1 MQAPSITAGRKQS
14 IIFRAMLFATN
25 GELRPQITPF
35 NGSNGDRSPNQPSAD
50 SPLHHGKLNRQQKKR
65 NKKIRHGTRMAA
77 KLLDKLVMGEPM
89 VTTGT
94 KLESRLKIMID
105 NMEARGLVPE
115 DSSAYYDDSLS
126 GRSKRQVERDISF
139 NPLPEH
145 LVHSRSKIEAALGT
159 QGSRAVHVMG
169 AGTESPASDSSIFQE
184 AGLVIAV
191 PGGLRTARQMMHY
204 AAQRY
209 QNPNLPPIIIENTGK
224 FWDPLLK
231 IAGVMTENGQ
241 TLTAGK
247 EAADALGIYVTHGR
261 LETIGL
267 ARRLMAERGIEAQ
280 NFSRVETILPPSS
293 EPAHLRRITAFQATR
308 TAKKTQELQ
317 TAARAQGFN
326 LEIRPID
333 QLVDF
338 YVAPDEDRNSYQAHG
353 AIKALSGLAAWKK
366 MPAEAR
372 ARSLGRLGLKEEN
385 CVIIGEDSGV
395 WFKEPNLQQEPEFAS
410 IRHLIPDGANFPG
423 VETGPT
429 IWGGGGVPDFIGR
442 ARQAIVRRATL
453 RDMPPNFEV
462 GNVSL
467 LAMVPLAPNAKGEH
481 PLTVTFAHRNMRI
494 ATEPEPAPVS
504 NVKDYDLCDFL
515 YPRHGMTPERQIR
528 GWVKQSGPRAGAL
541 RALAVA
547 LQAGAAQPVPEAKIG
562 ANYMAGIFVPDGHE
576 PKVKREFRSERRK
589 LTAKVNPYPAI
600 IKLSDVQERVFAPH
614 DGIALSFDNPKA
626 PDDYARRFITYGYVF
641 FSGVVA
647 QQTGDKF
654 MLGKMLAVLDDKRQA
669 GEDKI
674 LDRLEAMTYDLH
686 RLGAIPQE
694 PHTLFKRFGS
704 VLDLAYAMNAAKKEV
719 FRYPPFSYADGP
731 NVITQSGTPSSKDY
745 HTSLLLTASLKGTDM
760 LAQVE
765 PIARTLAEGGS
776 GIVTGAGLNNGGMG
790 LVTQTLYDMA
800 MRGKDVHHTGITT
813 PHIREHEASGNI
825 EKRVQHFVLT
835 KNIHVRKEGLSR
847 SDSNL
852 LLPGG
857 AGTLEEGFADLFM
870 MMQARA
876 SKDPA
881 LELYRHNQLVV
892 VNTPIVQDGRKR
904 GFYDVVL
911 ANMPERVLQDYP
923 IHVTGTVNGA
933 VDAVVA
939 HRSAMRA
946 AGRRTG
952 FTTDNL

>member
-1 MQAPSITAGRKQS
+1 
-14 IIFRAMLFATN
+14 MLFASN
-25 GELRPQITPF
+25 GEVSPDIAKVIALSDAGDAPLSLRVAP
-35 NGSNGDRSPNQPSAD
+35 
-50 SPLHHGKLNRQQKKR
+50 GKPDRQQKKR

-77 KLLDKLVMGEPM
+77 KIFDHLVQGEPLISS
-89 VTTGT
+89 GT
-94 KLESRLKIMID
+94 KLEARVKIAID
-105 NMEARGLVPE
+105 NMAARGLVSE

-126 GRSKRQVERDISF
+126 GRGKGLVNRDISH

-145 LVHSRSKIEAALGT
+145 LVHARNKIEAMLGT
-159 QGSRAVHVMG
+159 VGSRAVHLMG
-169 AGTESPASDSSIFQE
+169 AGHESPENDSTIFQK
-184 AGLVIAV
+184 AGLVIAI

-209 QNPNLPPIIIENTGK
+209 QNPNLPPIIIENTRK

-231 IAGVMTENGQ
+231 IAGVMDEDGHA
-241 TLTAGK
+241 LTAGK
-247 EAADALGIYVTHGR
+247 AAAEELGIYVTRGR
-261 LETIGL
+261 VETLSL
-267 ARRLMAERGIEAQ
+267 ARRLIAQRGIEP
-280 NFSRVETILPPSS
+280 NDFERKETVLPPATTT
-293 EPAHLRRITAFQATR
+293 EPRRIWVFLATR
-308 TAKKTQELQ
+308 TAKKTAELQ
-317 TAARAQGFN
+317 AAARAQGFN
-326 LEIRPID
+326 IEVRPID
-333 QLVDF
+333 QLVDN
-338 YVAPDEDRNSYQAHG
+338 YVSPEEDRNSYQAHG
-353 AIKALSGLAAWKK
+353 ALKALVALNAWKK
-366 MPAEAR
+366 MPATAQTQ
-372 ARSLGRLGLKEEN
+372 AKQRLGIKEN
-385 CVIIGEDSGV
+385 DVCVIFGEDSGI
-395 WFKEPNLQQEPEFAS
+395 WFKEPNLQQEPEFAG
-410 IRHLIPDGANFPG
+410 IRHLIPEGANFPG
-423 VETGPT
+423 VETGPA
-429 IWGGGGVPDFIGR
+429 IWGGGGVPDFINR

-453 RDMPPNFEV
+453 RDEPPNFEV

-481 PLTVTFAHRNMRI
+481 PVTMTFAQRDMRI
-494 ATEPEPAPVS
+494 AAEPEPAPVG
-504 NVKDYDLCDFL
+504 NIKDYDLCDFL
-515 YPRHGMTPERQIR
+515 YPRYGNTPERQIK
-528 GWVKQSGPRAGAL
+528 GWVKQSGPRAGAF

-547 LQAGAAQPVPEAKIG
+547 LQAAPAQPVPEAKIG
-562 ANYMAGIFVPDGHE
+562 ADYRAGIFVPEGQE
-576 PKVKREFRSERRK
+576 PLVKREFRSERRK
-589 LTAKVNPYPAI
+589 LTATVNTYPAMG
-600 IKLSDVQERVFAPH
+600 KLSDVQGRFFAPH
-614 DGIALSFDNPKA
+614 DAVALAFDNPKA
-626 PDDYARRFITYGYVF
+626 PDEYARKFITYAYVF

-674 LDRLEAMTYDLH
+674 LDRLERMTYDLH

-731 NVITQSGTPSSKDY
+731 NVMAQSGVPSTKDY
-745 HTSLLLTASLKGTDM
+745 HTAMLLTASLKGTDM
-760 LAQVE
+760 LAQVG
-765 PIARTLAEGGS
+765 PIARALAEEGS

-813 PHIREHEASGNI
+813 PHIREHEASGNV

-857 AGTLEEGFADLFM
+857 AGTLEEGFADLYM
-870 MMQARA
+870 MMLARA
-876 SKDPA
+876 RQDPA
-881 LELYRHNQLVV
+881 LERYRHNQLVV
-892 VNTPIVQDGRKR
+892 VNTPIAQDGRKR

-911 ANMPERVLQDYP
+911 ANIPERVLQDYP
-923 IHVTGTVNGA
+923 VHVTGTVNGA
-933 VDAVVA
+933 VDTVLA